1 MPFMTN
7 RRKIFLDSSILVEKI
22 KGTKE
27 HLFDILMADDSLEKC
42 FSETV
47 LSEVTFHLLAE
58 LGKKAPR
65 TLKEN
70 KSIGALL
77 QDSQPEN
84 LFGAFTL
91 LPSHA
96 EIVPTYLRLM
106 QTFNLLPN
114 DALILATCLL
124 HGVEQVASY
133 DPDFEQVCAQNAL
146 QLIAQA
152 QDLSP
157 QID

>member
-1 MPFMTN
+1 MSS
-7 RRKIFLDSSILVEKI
+7 KIFLDSSILVEYS
-22 KGTKE
+22 KGTKTE
-27 HLFDILMADDSLEKC
+27 LLTYLLSNKSFELCINT
-42 FSETV
+42 TV
-47 LSEVTFHLLAE
+47 LSEYTYHF
-58 LGKKAPR
+58 LGNMGGKSPR

-70 KSIGALL
+70 KSIEGLL
-77 QDSQPEN
+77 MSYPMES
-84 LFGAFTL
+84 FFSMFTL

-96 EIVPTYLRLM
+96 EIIPTYLRLM

-146 QLIAQA
+146 QLIAQP